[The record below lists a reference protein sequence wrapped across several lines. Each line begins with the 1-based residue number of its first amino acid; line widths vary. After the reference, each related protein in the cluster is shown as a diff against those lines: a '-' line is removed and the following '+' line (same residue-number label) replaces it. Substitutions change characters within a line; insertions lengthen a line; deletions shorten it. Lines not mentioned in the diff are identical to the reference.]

1 MGVLVRI
8 NVRGI
13 VSDQPAKIAQ
23 LALQF
28 CGNNSLII
36 ERNDLVKL
44 GPAFAIIGPF
54 AKIEVKS
61 QAQLWMFAAVRNG
74 GSCVRPAHHQAGTC
88 DNSMIVGFDNPPI
101 HTLAE
106 AVIVGVDNE
115 KPCRIHIAPHQKEDR
130 TWDFLSVED
139 C

>member
-23 LALQF
+23 LSLQF

-61 QAQLWMFAAVRNG
+61 QAQLWMFAAVAQRRKLRAA
-74 GSCVRPAHHQAGTC
+74 C
-88 DNSMIVGFDNPPI
+88 
-101 HTLAE
+101 
-106 AVIVGVDNE
+106 
-115 KPCRIHIAPHQKEDR
+115 APSGWH
-130 TWDFLSVED
+130 L
-139 C
+139 